1 MLRTLRKQGLDSHD
15 LVLVYIGF
23 VRPVLEY
30 ACQVWHPGLTVAE
43 SESIE
48 RKRHTRPHSLVQ
60 RLRSSVGPP
69 GKNVQDRPLLAEVCV
84 HARFQGVEKM
94 SQIPAVPG
102 AVQPPAGNQV
112 GGAQVVQN
120 PPGHDQAGGG
130 RQQQNDGGIAAPQP
144 AQGPEAALI
153 ADVQQDGGQ
162 PQGQAPPQAGGQPGV
177 PRGGAGDQQAGV
189 GLPPVHQQPTFPQSA
204 FPPWASQQSTF
215 PQPTFQQSAFPQPA
229 FQQSAFPEPPF
240 QQSQFPPFDGNN
252 LNRGARGG
260 RGRVKEVQEIRDSLQ
275 YSQKDIEE
283 GKSATSQYEQRIN
296 EIEAELSQLK
306 ADSTTSVNKMDYLEN
321 QSRRNN
327 IIVDGIPDSKE
338 ESWEESEQKV
348 RVMIKEK
355 LKLDPRKIEI
365 ERAHRNGRFQPG
377 ERPRPIV
384 AKLLRFKDRLT
395 ILQNAKHLKGT
406 GIYINEDFSDAVRQ
420 KRKNLL
426 PEMRAAR
433 ERGNIAFLR
442 FDRLVVHPP
451 RGPTRNADN

>member
-1 MLRTLRKQGLDSHD
+1 MPRKGEKTDDEFVTSSSLRELMDHQKELYSSLIELQEKNFRTFLETILESTNKRLDH
-15 LVLVYIGF
+15 L
-23 VRPVLEY
+23 
-30 ACQVWHPGLTVAE
+30 
-43 SESIE
+43 
-48 RKRHTRPHSLVQ
+48 
-60 RLRSSVGPP
+60 
-69 GKNVQDRPLLAEVCV
+69 
-84 HARFQGVEKM
+84 
-94 SQIPAVPG
+94 
-102 AVQPPAGNQV
+102 
-112 GGAQVVQN
+112 
-120 PPGHDQAGGG
+120 
-130 RQQQNDGGIAAPQP
+130 
-144 AQGPEAALI
+144 
-153 ADVQQDGGQ
+153 
-162 PQGQAPPQAGGQPGV
+162 
-177 PRGGAGDQQAGV
+177 
-189 GLPPVHQQPTFPQSA
+189 
-204 FPPWASQQSTF
+204 
-215 PQPTFQQSAFPQPA
+215 
-229 FQQSAFPEPPF
+229 
-240 QQSQFPPFDGNN
+240 
-252 LNRGARGG
+252 
-260 RGRVKEVQEIRDSLQ
+260 VKEVQEIRDSLQ

-283 GKSATSQYEQRIN
+283 GKSASSQYEQRIN

-395 ILQNAKHLKGT
+395 ILQNAKNLKGT